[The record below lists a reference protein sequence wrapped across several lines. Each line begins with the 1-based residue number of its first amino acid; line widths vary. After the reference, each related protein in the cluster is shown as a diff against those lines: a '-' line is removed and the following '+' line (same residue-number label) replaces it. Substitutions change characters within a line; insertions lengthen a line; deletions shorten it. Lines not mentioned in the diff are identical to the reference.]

1 MMLKNI
7 LSILKIEY
15 QNSNANLKIG
25 IFLLVIIVFAGL
37 FAPFLTPYDPYFQ
50 DYNAILLPPSLDH
63 FFGTDNYGRDVFTRV
78 LYGTRL
84 DLQIGFYTTYVP
96 LTYGLM
102 IGAYAGYF
110 GCLLYTSPS
119 PRD

>member
-1 MMLKNI
+1 M
-7 LSILKIEY
+7 
-15 QNSNANLKIG
+15 
-25 IFLLVIIVFAGL
+25 
-37 FAPFLTPYDPYFQ
+37 
-50 DYNAILLPPSLDH
+50 
-63 FFGTDNYGRDVFTRV
+63 

-110 GCLLYTSPS
+110 GGTLDTILMRFTDTAMAFPFIVLIIFILAKIFILQFFWSLGQCMQ
-119 PRD
+119 D